1 MARYSRGGSFPIVPV
16 LIGGAALVGVVVLL
30 SRKSAAAKQA
40 DATNAAILYRREYEI
55 MSGPPNMPTARPPNL
70 PTNGEPARLPDAQLL
85 AIAPGTVFRWDQGFY
100 GQQPNQMRATAA
112 PDRATRTVMAVNR
125 SLGGGAPPEA
135 VPLAQI
141 TQIGT

>member
-1 MARYSRGGSFPIVPV
+1 MAKYSRGGSFPIVPV

-40 DATNAAILYRREYEI
+40 DAI
-55 MSGPPNMPTARPPNL
+55 MRVQQGLPPNGGPGPMPAAL
-70 PTNGEPARLPDAQLL
+70 LPDAQLL
-85 AIAPGTVFRWDQGFY
+85 AIAPGTTFRWDQGFF
-100 GQQPNQMRATAA
+100 GQPPNQMRATAT

-141 TQIGT
+141 VQIG